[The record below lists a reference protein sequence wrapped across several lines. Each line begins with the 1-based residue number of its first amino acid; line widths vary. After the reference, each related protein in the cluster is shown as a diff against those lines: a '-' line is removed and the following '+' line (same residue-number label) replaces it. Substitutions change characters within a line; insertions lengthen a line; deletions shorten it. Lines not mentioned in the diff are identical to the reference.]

1 MHAMWRDGTFYV
13 GDPDATEHEVDAANA
28 VRVHSSSVRGFAH
41 LPITVK
47 KVPITVKK
55 V

>member
-1 MHAMWRDGTFYV
+1 MEARVALNELFERIRGFD
-13 GDPDATEHEVDAANA
+13 VDEAGA

-47 KVPITVKK
+47 KV
-55 V
+55 